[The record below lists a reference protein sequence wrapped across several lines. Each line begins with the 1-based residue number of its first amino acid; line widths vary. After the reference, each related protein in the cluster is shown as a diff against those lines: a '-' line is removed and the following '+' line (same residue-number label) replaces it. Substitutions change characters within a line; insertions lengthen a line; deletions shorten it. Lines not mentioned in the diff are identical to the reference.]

1 MAIDYFDTEN
11 EEAPPATLERLTE
24 LAARAKALE
33 TEINTATV
41 ELQKK
46 QDDLDKILRGYIP
59 DIFKE
64 LALEEYKLATGEKI
78 TVKDDVKCNI
88 SEERK
93 PAAFGWLREHNYDG
107 IIKTA
112 VNATF
117 GKGEAQRAA
126 DACAVLI
133 EAGYDASV
141 TDSVHPQTLKA
152 FVKEQLEAG
161 TAIPIDTF
169 GIFEFRIAKIT
180 APKARK

>member
-1 MAIDYFDTEN
+1 MAIDYFDEPQ
-11 EEAPPATLERLTE
+11 EEAPPATLERLTQ
-24 LAARAKALE
+24 LAARAKELE
-33 TEINTATV
+33 GEIDTANF

-46 QDDLDKILRGYIP
+46 QDDLEKILRQYIP

-64 LALEEYKLATGEKI
+64 LGLEEYKLATGDKI
-78 TVKDDVKCNI
+78 TVKDDVKANI
-88 SEERK
+88 SEDRK
-93 PAAFGWLREHNYDG
+93 PAAFSWLREHNFDG

-112 VNATF
+112 VQAAF

-152 FVKEQLEAG
+152 FVKEQLEKG
-161 TAIPIDTF
+161 TPIPIDTF

>member
-1 MAIDYFDTEN
+1 MAIDFFDE
-11 EEAPPATLERLTE
+11 EPEAPPATLERLTS
-24 LAARAKALE
+24 LAAQAKELEAELTADTVALA
-33 TEINTATV
+33 N
-41 ELQKK
+41 K
-46 QDDLDKILRGYIP
+46 QEKLDKILREYIP

-64 LALEEYKLATGEKI
+64 LALEEYKLSDGSKI

-93 PAAFGWLREHNYDG
+93 PAAFGWLREHEFDG

-112 VNATF
+112 VQAAF

-133 EAGYDASV
+133 EAGYDAAV

-152 FVKEQLEAG
+152 FVKEQLEKG
-161 TAIPIDTF
+161 TAIPLETF
-169 GIFEFRIAKIT
+169 GVFEFRIAKIT
-180 APKARK
+180 PPKARK